1 MRGAIARETIVA
13 TIRVSLI
20 GELYD
25 CVKPLF
31 DGTIRPEG
39 IELVV
44 TRSPSPEAMR
54 RQLTA
59 WEFDI
64 CEMAFGAYL
73 IARSRGADVTA
84 IPVFPRRAFFHTNFA
99 CHADA
104 AIDARDLA
112 DKRIGVAEYVQSA
125 TLWARGVLEHD
136 FGMDPRKAQWY
147 VERSG
152 SGSTG
157 EVLGFKPPQDI
168 SVQQTPGGKSLVA
181 MLTARELDVALVGGN
196 AQAQSGNTLRPLFA
210 DPIAEGKRFY
220 NAHGYVPANHMYMV
234 RGSLAREHPALVA
247 NLYRAFHE
255 SKTRAQQTLPRE
267 TPQGVLFGSE
277 QLARTCVSFAGDP
290 FSYGIDSN
298 RAMLETVV
306 QLCQE
311 QGLVREKPSI
321 EQLFVRGTE

>member
-1 MRGAIARETIVA
+1 MA

-31 DGTIRPEG
+31 DGTIRPG
-39 IELVV
+39 GMELVV

-73 IARSRGADVTA
+73 IAKGQGADVTA

-99 CHADA
+99 CHAHA
-104 AIDARDLA
+104 RIDGPRDLA
-112 DKRIGVAEYVQSA
+112 GKRIGVAEYVQSA
-125 TLWARGVLEHD
+125 TLWARGALEHD

-147 VERSG
+147 VERAG

-157 EVLGFKPPQDI
+157 EVLGFKPPHDI
-168 SVQQTPGGKSLVA
+168 AVQQTPGGRSLVA
-181 MLTARELDVALVGGN
+181 MLEARELDVALVG
-196 AQAQSGNTLRPLFA
+196 AQALAGDALRPLFA
-210 DPIAEGKRFY
+210 DTIAEGRRFY
-220 NAHGYVPANHMYMV
+220 DVHGFIPANHIYMV

-247 NLYRAFHE
+247 NLYRAFNE
-255 SKTRAQQTLPRE
+255 SKTLARQSLPRE
-267 TPQGVLFGSE
+267 RSPGLLFGNE
-277 QLARTCVSFAGDP
+277 QLARTCEPFAGDP
-290 FSYGIDSN
+290 FSYGSGSN
-298 RAMLETVV
+298 RTMLETVV
-306 QLCQE
+306 RLCQE
-311 QGLVREKPSI
+311 QGLVRDKPSI
-321 EQLFVRGTE
+321 EQLFVPGFE